1 MLQEASSLCPDVS
14 VIRRLSFAAA
24 NLPKDTPR
32 YWELVT
38 KFGFKSLSVSPSSDK
53 VKVLLENVKYLDKEA
68 FDGDSF
74 LLRELLQDDGFS
86 GHPLGIVLIST
97 NSTCTACGGNL
108 LVRADRPSFPVLYS
122 DEFGTVTCTH
132 FRKYCQNNWKGCS
145 FTQHYG
151 FHTNGNDSE
160 AVYDKSCLDL
170 PYFLSSH
177 MTVFQTIPFETRP

>member
-74 LLRELLQDDGFS
+74 LLRELLQDDGFQ
-86 GHPLGIVLIST
+86 
-97 NSTCTACGGNL
+97 
-108 LVRADRPSFPVLYS
+108 
-122 DEFGTVTCTH
+122 GTH
-132 FRKYCQNNWKGCS
+132 
-145 FTQHYG
+145 
-151 FHTNGNDSE
+151 
-160 AVYDKSCLDL
+160 
-170 PYFLSSH
+170 
-177 MTVFQTIPFETRP
+177 